1 MRYGEFISSFLI
13 DLQRLFRS
21 DISIKD
27 MTYSQVLAIISIPN
41 DGIEMSELAR
51 KLGLDNSTITRL
63 MVRLENKGWVGRKQS
78 RRDKRAIKVFLK
90 TPGLV
95 LQNDIEKK
103 IESIGEKIKIEID
116 DEKRRVSLSIK
127 QCQENPWVKFEE
139 KYNKGDILES
149 EIKSVTDFGIFVGL
163 DGGIDGLIHVTDITK
178 DENQEEEL
186 RKYKKGEQVK
196 TIILSVDAERERVSL
211 GIKQLDSN

>member
-27 MTYSQVLAIISIPN
+27 MTYSQVLAIISIPI

-90 TPGLV
+90 TTGLV
-95 LQNDIEKK
+95 LQKDIEKK

-116 DEKRRVSLSIK
+116 DEKRES
-127 QCQENPWVKFEE
+127 
-139 KYNKGDILES
+139 ILENLYA
-149 EIKSVTDFGIFVGL
+149 FQWG
-163 DGGIDGLIHVTDITK
+163 
-178 DENQEEEL
+178 L
-186 RKYKKGEQVK
+186 RKTFIKK
-196 TIILSVDAERERVSL
+196 
-211 GIKQLDSN
+211 